1 MSIERMFAGRE
12 FQVEGVDREKAGALP
27 GVQPGM
33 LGLRSFRSKFC
44 TEPAVSATVRENVCD
59 NSKNVRS
66 HVFGFPKKT

>member
-1 MSIERMFAGRE
+1 MSIERTFAGRE

-44 TEPAVSATVRENVCD
+44 TKPAVSEKTCATTQKKRKKSCFLIFE
-59 NSKNVRS
+59 
-66 HVFGFPKKT
+66 KKT